1 MFAASTA
8 DADDQTV
15 LTFFDIVRNQPV
27 AINSPL
33 VQIDGTGLSASEVS
47 AIIKNETRDIDKRVA
62 KSIRYELMGK

>member
-1 MFAASTA
+1 MPNYKIPE
-8 DADDQTV
+8 
-15 LTFFDIVRNQPV
+15 FDIVRNQPV